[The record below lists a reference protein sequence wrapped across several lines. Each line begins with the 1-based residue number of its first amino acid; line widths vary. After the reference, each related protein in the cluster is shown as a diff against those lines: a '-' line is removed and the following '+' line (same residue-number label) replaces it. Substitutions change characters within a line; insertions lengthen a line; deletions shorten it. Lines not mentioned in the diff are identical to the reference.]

1 MDEMIRGRRRCSGAK
16 MRFLRD
22 FSLDPDQKP
31 GCFRTDNALKARAA
45 GVPSANPGFGRPSK
59 KRTLADLAPN
69 GGHHLQ
75 IELNVHTS
83 GK

>member
-1 MDEMIRGRRRCSGAK
+1 MDELIRGRRRCSGAK

-22 FSLDPDQKP
+22 FRSIQIRSRSVFGQIMRSRPARPAYHPPIPALD
-31 GCFRTDNALKARAA
+31 
-45 GVPSANPGFGRPSK
+45 GRR

>member
-1 MDEMIRGRRRCSGAK
+1 MDEVIRGRRRCSGAK

-22 FSLDPDQKP
+22 FRSIQIKGRGVSRLIMPSRLGADGAQPPIPALD
-31 GCFRTDNALKARAA
+31 
-45 GVPSANPGFGRPSK
+45 GRR